1 MVDGED
7 LLGDAVNIAARI
19 EGICEPGNIF
29 VSSNVMELIKGKL
42 SYRFESRGKHTVKN
56 ISDPIETFSLIRK
69 LSEVPHQ
76 SEPDSSIKNE
86 NAPDAQRKIFNLD
99 RRVAWVGLALLPLI
113 AFPWINEIFRTPS
126 VSGMWEFLITSET
139 TEYKPF
145 QDLQITYKAV
155 LVQRDLKIEGN
166 GEKYSEQELGK
177 DPFFYEA
184 GGKVLITIT
193 GQIDKHFIG
202 PDKIKLQI
210 VEQGKV
216 RTSTSFHSLTFTS
229 DMTMAGRFNSTI
241 ARTSGP
247 SEWKMRSEPHAELIL
262 RGGR

>member
-1 MVDGED
+1 
-7 LLGDAVNIAARI
+7 
-19 EGICEPGNIF
+19 
-29 VSSNVMELIKGKL
+29 
-42 SYRFESRGKHTVKN
+42 
-56 ISDPIETFSLIRK
+56 
-69 LSEVPHQ
+69 
-76 SEPDSSIKNE
+76 
-86 NAPDAQRKIFNLD
+86 
-99 RRVAWVGLALLPLI
+99 
-113 AFPWINEIFRTPS
+113 
-126 VSGMWEFLITSET
+126 MWEFLITSET

-145 QDLQITYKAV
+145 QDLKITYQAV

-177 DPFFYEA
+177 DPYFYEA

-247 SEWKMRSEPHAELIL
+247 SEWKMRSEPDAELIL